1 MSSLIIAK
9 TCGCNVGEKDS
20 SNRRIKIAYFIL
32 ELYETFCVDKKNII
46 VIQFDSCDMF
56 LKYTADEK
64 EKEAIVREIREL
76 KMVLTI
82 LVYNEEFTSDISTNT
97 KATVFES

>member
-1 MSSLIIAK
+1 MSSLIVAK
-9 TCGCNVGEKDS
+9 TCGCNVGERDS

-32 ELYETFCVDKKNII
+32 ESYETFCVDKKNII
-46 VIQFDSCDMF
+46 VAQLNACDML

-82 LVYNEEFTSDISTNT
+82 LVYNEEFTSDTSTHT